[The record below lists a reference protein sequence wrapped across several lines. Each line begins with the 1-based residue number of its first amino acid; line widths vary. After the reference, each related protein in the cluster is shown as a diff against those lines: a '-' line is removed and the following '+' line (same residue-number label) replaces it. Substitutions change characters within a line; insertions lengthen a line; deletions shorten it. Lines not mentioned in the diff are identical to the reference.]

1 MELLA
6 KIKSQLWWIGCFAH
20 REKLDSVFDDKAIK
34 ETIIELP
41 SFEMYFQKSQNIKKP
56 AEVDF
61 IDYESWHCDIIELI
75 EADDFIDF
83 LSDEEKKKQLEFV
96 LDNGFIRLGNY
107 RTSFRKSRP
116 PIEFESSL
124 LSLLQNDT
132 LNKFDVAEK
141 LLNFYYDQK
150 LRLRFELRACYSFAY
165 KVIDLFDKKIATANR
180 KAYSQS
186 FSRLCQCASKCAA
199 RSVLGEGEYDDIWRK
214 VCYYNEHIISAIK
227 RIFSYVD
234 MFETQHTAEFNLT
247 DEVLRDIK
255 SDIANIFSFMK
266 RNALIDDSVIYY
278 SDDWYDGNH
287 VYECHMPSL
296 EQFNLSAISVN
307 GWDCFCEFMINFF
320 THFIALWDGIL
331 FNGQLKIEKSAQL
344 RKFVNF
350 LRETQI
356 NQVPS
361 NLTSQDFQ
369 EVEVPDQRNEIKFT
383 RCDQTSIFQAFQNLR
398 MTLPEIP
405 KQENNSPDNLL
416 S

>member
-1 MELLA
+1 M
-6 KIKSQLWWIGCFAH
+6 
-20 REKLDSVFDDKAIK
+20 
-34 ETIIELP
+34 
-41 SFEMYFQKSQNIKKP
+41 
-56 AEVDF
+56 
-61 IDYESWHCDIIELI
+61 
-75 EADDFIDF
+75 
-83 LSDEEKKKQLEFV
+83 
-96 LDNGFIRLGNY
+96 
-107 RTSFRKSRP
+107 
-116 PIEFESSL
+116 
-124 LSLLQNDT
+124 
-132 LNKFDVAEK
+132 
-141 LLNFYYDQK
+141 
-150 LRLRFELRACYSFAY
+150 
-165 KVIDLFDKKIATANR
+165 IDLFDKKLAASNR

-214 VCYYNEHIISAIK
+214 VCYYNEDTISSVEK
-227 RIFSYVD
+227 IFRYVD

-255 SDIANIFSFMK
+255 RDIAQIFSFMHL
-266 RNALIDDSVIYY
+266 NALIDDSVIYY
-278 SDDWYDGNH
+278 SYDWYDSNAE
-287 VYECHMPSL
+287 YKCHMPSL
-296 EQFNLSAISVN
+296 EQFNLSAISAN

-361 NLTSQDFQ
+361 NLTSQDFR
-369 EVEVPDQRNEIKFT
+369 EVEESYHRNQIKFT
-383 RCDQTSIFQAFQNLR
+383 RCDQTSIFQAFQNLH